1 MVLSRRQFLKTAIGT
16 GIAPGIWVLKDT
28 VIVDPMQGMDV
39 EFIADNRGK
48 WFHHCHNLYHLA
60 AGMANK
66 VVYA

>member
-1 MVLSRRQFLKTAIGT
+1 
-16 GIAPGIWVLKDT
+16 
-28 VIVDPMQGMDV
+28 MQGMDV